1 MSTQTDGAF
10 CLNAFSHQQ
19 TALLEARIDNRK
31 IISGAGKEYN
41 LVSLAIPFFLSSETE
56 YTDHQIN
63 TLCERQ

>member
-41 LVSLAIPFFLSSETE
+41 LVSLAIPFFL
-56 YTDHQIN
+56 
-63 TLCERQ
+63 